1 MPTARRPYTPRR
13 PPDERREQLLDAA
26 IAIIARDGYAGVSID
41 AIAREAGVTR
51 PVVYGVFAGL
61 GPLLYALLDRQEQ
74 RALGQ
79 LGAAL
84 PADLDGGDP
93 GATLILAV
101 RRLAEAVRADPTTW
115 RPVLLA
121 PDTMPAAVRDRIA
134 SDREVVR
141 QRLRTLLEAG
151 ARQLGVDDLDAE
163 IAAHAAIGVAE
174 YFGRLIVEDPEGF
187 DTERLV
193 TAVGSLLRA
202 VGL

>member
-13 PPDERREQLLDAA
+13 PPEERREQLLDAA
-26 IAIIARDGYAGVSID
+26 IAIIARDGYAGISID

-79 LGAAL
+79 LAAAL
-84 PADLDGGDP
+84 PTDLDGGDP

-151 ARQLGVDDLDAE
+151 ARQLRVDDLDAE

-193 TAVGSLLRA
+193 RAVGSLLRA